1 MTNVPSFS
9 NAKVLVIGDVM
20 LDRFWHGQA
29 TRISPEAPVPVVK
42 VSDVDDRP
50 GGAGNVAVNLAAL
63 GVATTL
69 SGLVG
74 DDAHGVLLR
83 AAVEEK
89 VSVGRSCPV
98 PQRPLSNCV
107 S

>member
-63 GVATTL
+63 GVATTPKRL
-69 SGLVG
+69 SI
-74 DDAHGVLLR
+74 
-83 AAVEEK
+83 
-89 VSVGRSCPV
+89 
-98 PQRPLSNCV
+98 NT
-107 S
+107 